1 MHSTACS
8 APHGRLP
15 APALFQTLI
24 PLTQRRPTV
33 RLLWRNLIGLLARS
47 PALARPL
54 RWREERVAS
63 GQPESMPAAETI
75 ADSASGSTTT
85 MLPRSSLIQLRSSQ
99 ARSCLLV
106 LSRVMPMIWPISR
119 WVIATLRLM

>member
-1 MHSTACS
+1 MKADACAAS
-8 APHGRLP
+8 CVFA
-15 APALFQTLI
+15 
-24 PLTQRRPTV
+24 
-33 RLLWRNLIGLLARS
+33 S
-47 PALARPL
+47 
-54 RWREERVAS
+54 AS
-63 GQPESMPAAETI
+63 GQPDSMPAAETI